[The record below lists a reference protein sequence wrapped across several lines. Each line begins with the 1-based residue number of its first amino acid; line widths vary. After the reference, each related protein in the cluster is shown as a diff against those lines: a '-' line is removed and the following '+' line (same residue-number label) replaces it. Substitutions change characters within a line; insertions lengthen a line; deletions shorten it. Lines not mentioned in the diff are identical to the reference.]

1 MENVVYKNKYISI
14 VFNGEDGY
22 YPLLDSRGGFIT
34 NIVVEDKEELLSIIE
49 DFQKCENDALET
61 IFCILRYEDFE
72 LITESIDS
80 VRELIG
86 DDNEYIKDEDILEN
100 EFVNVVGNKYL
111 VLGE

>member
-1 MENVVYKNKYISI
+1 MENVVYKNKYVSI

-22 YPLLDSRGGFIT
+22 YPLLDSRGSFIT

-49 DFQKCENDALET
+49 DFQKCEHDALET
-61 IFCILRYEDFE
+61 VFCIMRYEDFE
-72 LITESIDS
+72 LVTESIDS

-86 DDNEYIKDEDILEN
+86 NDEESSDEEILQN

-111 VLGE
+111 VMGE

>member
-22 YPLLDSRGGFIT
+22 YPLLDSRGSFIT
-34 NIVVEDKEELLSIIE
+34 NIVVEDKEELLSIIK
-49 DFQKCENDALET
+49 DFQKCEHDALET
-61 IFCILRYEDFE
+61 VFCIMRYEDFE
-72 LITESIDS
+72 LVTESIDS

-86 DDNEYIKDEDILEN
+86 DDEESSDEEILQN
-100 EFVNVVGNKYL
+100 GFVNVVGNKYL